1 MARQISP
8 AKDLPHWNSL
18 PEVPALTLLETLKY
32 DLLIHGEWRPAKS
45 GDRFDVENP
54 ATGKCIAS
62 MANAGESDVADAV
75 ESAQRAFTG
84 GPWSTMTGGERGRI
98 MWKMADLIEERADE
112 LGNLESI
119 SNGRPISETS
129 SQMAVV
135 ASYFRYFAGFCD
147 KIQGTTIPT
156 SSSHLNYTTRV
167 PLGVVG
173 QLTPWNHPLMIAS
186 KKLAPALAA
195 GCTVVLKPSEWAPLT
210 PTEIGVIALE
220 AGLPPGVLNIVNGF
234 GPTSGKALAS
244 DSRLGKLDLTG
255 GTETGRTVAKLAG
268 ENLTPLQFE
277 LGGKAPVIVFDDV
290 NVDDAVNGC
299 AFASFIA
306 SGQTCIQGSRAIVQR
321 AIYDE
326 FVEKLSRKVA
336 GIRIG
341 DPTDPQTQM
350 GPVIS
355 RPSFDRVLS
364 YVRSSVDE
372 GARIAYGGK
381 KPDGAQ
387 FESGYFIEPTVLADV
402 RQSMKVAQEEIF
414 GPVVCVIPFETESEA
429 VEIANDIPYGLGC
442 SIWTRDVARAHRVAR
457 DVIAGV
463 IWINDHHRLH
473 PAVPWGGFKD
483 SGYGREGSFE
493 FINEYTASKYVCVRL
508 DPEPVDWYGS
518 SGTGRRL
525 N

>member
-1 MARQISP
+1 MPYDGSPNKKHRRIEGRHVVRQGIMARQISP

-54 ATGKCIAS
+54 ATGECIAS

-75 ESAQRAFTG
+75 ESAQTAFTG
-84 GPWSTMTGGERGRI
+84 GPWSTMTGGDRGRI

-268 ENLTPLQFE
+268 ENQRTRGSKGFTGPSGSGLTRRRWRTTRKPRRRSSMCTTTS
-277 LGGKAPVIVFDDV
+277 GCIRRCRSCGRWTIIVEIRRR
-290 NVDDAVNGC
+290 C
-299 AFASFIA
+299 WPS
-306 SGQTCIQGSRAIVQR
+306 
-321 AIYDE
+321 
-326 FVEKLSRKVA
+326 VA
-336 GIRIG
+336 GSYKRPG
-341 DPTDPQTQM
+341 SCE
-350 GPVIS
+350 S
-355 RPSFDRVLS
+355 RRTSNCDSVYCPSWRT
-364 YVRSSVDE
+364 
-372 GARIAYGGK
+372 
-381 KPDGAQ
+381 
-387 FESGYFIEPTVLADV
+387 EP
-402 RQSMKVAQEEIF
+402 
-414 GPVVCVIPFETESEA
+414 
-429 VEIANDIPYGLGC
+429 
-442 SIWTRDVARAHRVAR
+442 
-457 DVIAGV
+457 
-463 IWINDHHRLH
+463 
-473 PAVPWGGFKD
+473 
-483 SGYGREGSFE
+483 
-493 FINEYTASKYVCVRL
+493 
-508 DPEPVDWYGS
+508 
-518 SGTGRRL
+518 
-525 N
+525 

>member
-1 MARQISP
+1 MTAIMCERTT
-8 AKDLPHWNSL
+8 
-18 PEVPALTLLETLKY
+18 EVRALTLVETLKY
-32 DLLIHGEWRPAKS
+32 DLLIDGEWRPARS

-54 ATGKCIAS
+54 ATGISIAS
-62 MANAGESDVADAV
+62 MANAGEADVADAV
-75 ESAQRAFTG
+75 ESAQRAFIS
-84 GPWSTMTGGERGRI
+84 GPWASMTGGDRGRI
-98 MWKMADLIEERADE
+98 MWKMADLIEERAQE
-112 LGNLESI
+112 LGQLESI

-135 ASYFRYFAGFCD
+135 ATYFRYFAGFCD

-156 SSSHLNYTTRV
+156 SPSHFNYTTRV

-173 QLTPWNHPLMIAS
+173 QLTPWNHPMMIAS

-210 PTEIGVIALE
+210 PTEIGKIAIE

-244 DSRLGKLDLTG
+244 DPRLGKLDLTG
-255 GTETGRTVAKLAG
+255 GTETGRAVAKLAG

-290 NVDDAVNGC
+290 DLDEAVNGC
-299 AFASFIA
+299 AFASFIG
-306 SGQTCIQGSRAIVQR
+306 SGQTCIQGSRAVVHR
-321 AIYDE
+321 SIYDE
-326 FVEKLSRKVA
+326 FVKKLTTKVSS
-336 GIRIG
+336 IKIG

-355 RPSFDRVLS
+355 KPSFERVLG
-364 YVRSSVDE
+364 YIQSSIDE
-372 GARIAYGGK
+372 GARVAHGGK
-381 KPDGAQ
+381 KPAGAEY
-387 FESGYFIEPTVLADV
+387 ESGYFIEPTILADV
-402 RQSMKVAQEEIF
+402 KQSMKVAQEEIF
-414 GPVVCVIPFETESEA
+414 GPVVCVIPFDTEAEA
-429 VEIANDIPYGLGC
+429 IEIANDIPFGLGC

-493 FINEYTASKYVCVRL
+493 FINEYTAPKYVCVRV
-508 DPEPVDWYGS
+508 DSEPVDWYGS